1 MNNKNGTRAP
11 AQQFIKNILP
21 SQKRSTRIRTRN
33 YLNNYS
39 NQFVSCKRSVSPVI
53 ATILLI
59 ALVVIIALIVF
70 QWMKGFTKEAVTKF
84 DGTNIEL
91 VCNDVQ
97 FDASYSAGTLT
108 ISNSGNVPIYNF
120 DVKTEYPGGHDTIN
134 LKENLDFGERL
145 SQGGVFSDSFSIPD
159 STTKIILIPIL
170 LGVNKDGEQK
180 TQACD
185 ERQGKEIQITI

>member
-1 MNNKNGTRAP
+1 MNNKKGTRAP

>member
-1 MNNKNGTRAP
+1 MKKLREVNKKG
-11 AQQFIKNILP
+11 
-21 SQKRSTRIRTRN
+21 
-33 YLNNYS
+33 
-39 NQFVSCKRSVSPVI
+39 VSPII

-120 DVKTEYPGGHDTIN
+120 DVKTEYPGGHDTID
-134 LKENLDFGERL
+134 LKVESPQNWGDGL
-145 SQGGVFSDSFSIPD
+145 SQGGVFSDSVNIPD
-159 STTKIILIPIL
+159 SATTITLIPVL

-185 ERQGKEIQITI
+185 ERNGKEILIL

>member
-1 MNNKNGTRAP
+1 MSNKKG
-11 AQQFIKNILP
+11 
-21 SQKRSTRIRTRN
+21 
-33 YLNNYS
+33 
-39 NQFVSCKRSVSPVI
+39 VSPII

-120 DVKTEYPGGHDTIN
+120 DVKTEYPGGHDTID
-134 LKENLDFGERL
+134 LKENSDFGDGL
-145 SQGGVFSDSFSIPD
+145 SQGGVFSDSVFV
-159 STTKIILIPIL
+159 STDATNIILIPIL

-185 ERQGKEIQITI
+185 ERQGKEIFIE

>member
-1 MNNKNGTRAP
+1 MKKLREVNKKG
-11 AQQFIKNILP
+11 
-21 SQKRSTRIRTRN
+21 
-33 YLNNYS
+33 
-39 NQFVSCKRSVSPVI
+39 VSPII

>member
-1 MNNKNGTRAP
+1 MKKRGTRAP

>member
-1 MNNKNGTRAP
+1 MNNKKGTRAP

-134 LKENLDFGERL
+134 LKENSDFGERL

>member
-1 MNNKNGTRAP
+1 MKKLREVNKKG
-11 AQQFIKNILP
+11 
-21 SQKRSTRIRTRN
+21 
-33 YLNNYS
+33 
-39 NQFVSCKRSVSPVI
+39 VSPII

-108 ISNSGNVPIYNF
+108 ISNSGNIPIYNF
-120 DVKTEYPGGHDTIN
+120 DVKTEYPGGHDTID
-134 LKENLDFGERL
+134 LKVESPQNWGDGL
-145 SQGGVFSDSFSIPD
+145 SQGGVFSGSVFV
-159 STTKIILIPIL
+159 STDATNIILIPIL

-185 ERQGKEIQITI
+185 ERYGKEVFV

>member
-1 MNNKNGTRAP
+1 MINKKG
-11 AQQFIKNILP
+11 
-21 SQKRSTRIRTRN
+21 
-33 YLNNYS
+33 
-39 NQFVSCKRSVSPVI
+39 VSPII

-59 ALVVIIALIVF
+59 ALTIIIALIVF
-70 QWMKGFTKEAVTKF
+70 QWMKGFTKEAITKF

-97 FDASYSAGTLT
+97 FEASYSNGNLV
-108 ISNSGNVPIYNF
+108 ISNIGNVPIYDFNA
-120 DVKTEYPGGHDTIN
+120 KLEYLGGHETTDLTTMDPQWNGIMPGGIFSKDISIQSDT
-134 LKENLDFGERL
+134 
-145 SQGGVFSDSFSIPD
+145 
-159 STTKIILIPIL
+159 TTITLIPVL

>member
-1 MNNKNGTRAP
+1 MNNKKGTRAP

-21 SQKRSTRIRTRN
+21 SQKRSTRIPTRN
-33 YLNNYS
+33 SLNNYS